1 MSARRKKIN
10 PGWLALQRER
20 YGPEYRYIPPDQVRR
35 AGDLVPKVLKGLG
48 MESQSRLAE
57 MSKAWPE
64 LAGRANA
71 QHSRP
76 GTWENGVLTVYV
88 DHHVWLAELQRFA
101 GKALEKRLKDAFG
114 ADAVR
119 RVRFE
124 IDPGEEDGE

>member
-1 MSARRKKIN
+1 MSSRRKIN

-20 YGPEYRYIPPDQVRR
+20 YGPEYRYIPRDHIRE
-35 AGDLVPKVLKGLG
+35 AGELVPKVLKGLG
-48 MESQSRLAE
+48 MESDARLADIGE
-57 MSKAWPE
+57 QWEA

-71 QHSRP
+71 EHSRP
-76 GTWENGVLTVYV
+76 GTWEKGVLTVYV

-101 GKALEKRLKDAFG
+101 GKALEKRLRKTFG

-124 IDPGEEDGE
+124 IDPGREE